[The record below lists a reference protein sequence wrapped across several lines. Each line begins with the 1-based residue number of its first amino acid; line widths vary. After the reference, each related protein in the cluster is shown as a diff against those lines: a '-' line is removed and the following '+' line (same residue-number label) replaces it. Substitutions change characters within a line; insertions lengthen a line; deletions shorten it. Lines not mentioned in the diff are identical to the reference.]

1 MKHNQ
6 MLTDIKLE
14 ICNEVFYAH
23 KVILAG
29 ASPYFKGKLVYSF
42 FIMNNNIFFFVLKQC
57 SPVDSGRGMHLLS
70 SCKGFAPL

>member
-6 MLTDIKLE
+6 MLTDIQLE

-29 ASPYFKGKLVYSF
+29 ASPYFKGKLVYY
-42 FIMNNNIFFFVLKQC
+42 FFFLFIIHF
-57 SPVDSGRGMHLLS
+57 SL
-70 SCKGFAPL
+70 F